1 MFSFAKFGPT
11 EYVIHFQRG
20 RVRREGRG
28 LSFFYWMPTSSIVA
42 VPVASSDIPFVFQL
56 LTGEFQ
62 TVTVQGQLTY
72 RICEPRKLAELLNF
86 TVNAAG
92 VHVSRDPEKLDQRL
106 INEAQSSAATAVAQR
121 PLRDALRSADDLGAA
136 IMAGLRASESTQ
148 MLGVEPVRVSITA
161 VTATPE
167 MTRALEAEA
176 REQLQQEA
184 DMAIYSRRNNA
195 VAEERKIKESELS
208 TEIAVEEK
216 KRQIRETQTQADI
229 AVEERRKE
237 LVDLQAANERTSA
250 ETKAYALDAMLKPLA
265 GIEWEKLVALS
276 GGATDPRIAIAHAFR
291 QLAAN
296 AERIGTLNITPDLLE
311 SLLEGSTSPK
321 KNKS

>member
-1 MFSFAKFGPT
+1 MFRFAKFGPT
-11 EYVIHFQRG
+11 DYVIHFQRG
-20 RVRREGRG
+20 RVKREGRG
-28 LSFFYWMPTSSIVA
+28 LSFFYWMPTSSIVS

-56 LTGEFQ
+56 LTGDFQ

-72 RICEPRKLAELLNF
+72 RIVAPRNLADLLNF

-92 VHVSRDPEKLDQRL
+92 MYVSRDPEKLDQRL
-106 INEAQSSAATAVAQR
+106 INEAQSAAATAVAER
-121 PLRDALRSADDLGAA
+121 PLRDALRSAEELGTA
-136 IMAGLRASESTQ
+136 IVEGLKASQSVQ
-148 MLGVEPVRVSITA
+148 MLGVEPVRASVIAVS
-161 VTATPE
+161 ATPE

-176 REQLQQEA
+176 RERLQQEA

-229 AVEERRKE
+229 AVEERRKA
-237 LVDLQAANERTSA
+237 LVELQADNERKSA

-276 GGATDPRIAIAHAFR
+276 GGASDTRIAIAHAFR
-291 QLAAN
+291 QLADN
-296 AERIGTLNITPDLLE
+296 AERIGTLNITPDLLQ
-311 SLLEGSTSPK
+311 SLLDHERS
-321 KNKS
+321 

>member
-1 MFSFAKFGPT
+1 MFAFAKFGPT
-11 EYVIHFQRG
+11 DYVIHFQRG

-28 LSFFYWMPTSSIVA
+28 LSFFYWMPTSSIVS

-56 LTGEFQ
+56 LTADFQ

-72 RICEPRKLAELLNF
+72 RVVEPSKLAELLNF

-92 VHVSRDPEKLDQRL
+92 TYVSRDPEKLAQRL
-106 INEAQSSAATAVAQR
+106 VNETQTSAATSVAQL
-121 PLRDALRSADDLGAA
+121 PLRDALRSAEEIGAA
-136 IMAGLRASESTQ
+136 ITAGLKASQSVG
-148 MLGVEPVRVSITA
+148 MLGIEPVRVS
-161 VTATPE
+161 VTNVTPTPE
-167 MTRALEAEA
+167 MARALEAES
-176 REQLQQEA
+176 RERLNQEA
-184 DMAIYSRRNNA
+184 DMAIYARRNNA
-195 VAEERKIKESELS
+195 VAEERKIRESELN

-216 KRQIRETQTQADI
+216 KRQIRETQTTADI

-276 GGATDPRIAIAHAFR
+276 GGAAEPRIAIAHAFR
-291 QLAAN
+291 QLADN
-296 AERIGTLNITPDLLE
+296 AQRIGTLNITPDLLQ
-311 SLLEGSTSPK
+311 SLLSEDERS
-321 KNKS
+321 

>member
-11 EYVIHFQRG
+11 DYVIHFQRG

-28 LSFFYWMPTSSIVA
+28 LSFFYWLPTSSIVV

-56 LTGEFQ
+56 LTSDFQ

-72 RICEPRKLAELLNF
+72 RVTEPRKLAELLNF

-92 VHVSRDPEKLDQRL
+92 VYVSRDPEKLAQRL
-106 INEAQSSAATAVAQR
+106 VNEAQTSAATAVAQQ
-121 PLRDALRSADDLGAA
+121 PLRDALRSADAIGAA
-136 IMAGLRASESTQ
+136 IAAGLRASESMR
-148 MLGVEPVRVSITA
+148 MLGVEPVRISVTNVS
-161 VTATPE
+161 ATPE
-167 MTRALEAEA
+167 MARALEAES
-176 REQLQQEA
+176 RERLQQEA

-195 VAEERKIKESELS
+195 VAEERKIRESELS

-250 ETKAYALDAMLKPLA
+250 ETKAFALEAMLKPLA
-265 GIEWEKLVALS
+265 GIEWEKLVALN
-276 GGATDPRIAIAHAFR
+276 GGAAEPRIAIAHAFR
-291 QLAAN
+291 QLADN
-296 AERIGTLNITPDLLE
+296 AQRIGTLNITPHLLQ
-311 SLLEGSTSPK
+311 SLLSDDGKP
-321 KNKS
+321 